1 MTTDALAAPFNAA
14 PTPFNADLA
23 HRVLEAIEANPHHW
37 NQRKWCTT
45 TECGTAM
52 CFAGWACHLEGWQ
65 LDPLTSYAVRHAPD
79 GALLEAEPIPA
90 VALRLL
96 GLEDH
101 VVLADML
108 FGATNDLKR
117 LRMLVG
123 VYAAAA
129 SLDGVNADE
138 LYEDD

>member
-1 MTTDALAAPFNAA
+1 MTTDTLPNPFNTALAR
-14 PTPFNADLA
+14 
-23 HRVLEAIEANPHHW
+23 RVLAAIEANPAQW
-37 NQRKWCTT
+37 NQRKWCAETG
-45 TECGTAM
+45 CGTAM

-65 LDPLTSYAVRHAPD
+65 LDPLTSYAVRHGPD
-79 GALLEAEPIPA
+79 GVLLEAEPIPA

-101 VVLADML
+101 VVLADLL
-108 FGATNDLKR
+108 FGATNDLGR

-123 VYAAAA
+123 VYAGAET
-129 SLDGVNADE
+129 LGGINADD